1 MAFGLVRS
9 GTFAFGVSAEMWLDE
24 HNRHHALTMRPS
36 TGTFGSGDPQFDYL
50 PMWLVSKKEL
60 ATFHTRPAVERAVAR
75 ILVPFRAFER
85 TLCSGLSVV
94 AVRLSAPS
102 RLRLLGFVSFRRCA
116 ALFVLFSNLLTG
128 ALGKSQSTL
137 RSCR

>member
-1 MAFGLVRS
+1 
-9 GTFAFGVSAEMWLDE
+9 MWLDE

-75 ILVPFRAFER
+75 ILVPFRAPNSLFFP
-85 TLCSGLSVV
+85 GLSVV
-94 AVRLSAPS
+94 FSGLS
-102 RLRLLGFVSFRRCA
+102 LRLFGFVSFRSSA
-116 ALFVLFSNLLTG
+116 HSLVLFSDLLTG
-128 ALGKSQSTL
+128 ALGELQSTL
-137 RSCR
+137 RSSR

>member
-1 MAFGLVRS
+1 MAFAFVRS

-75 ILVPFRAFER
+75 ILVPFRAPNALFFPG
-85 TLCSGLSVV
+85 LAVVFSGLCIC
-94 AVRLSAPS
+94 AFSAS
-102 RLRLLGFVSFRRCA
+102 SLFVHRCR
-116 ALFVLFSNLLTG
+116 ALFGPLV
-128 ALGKSQSTL
+128 
-137 RSCR
+137 C